1 MSCPNIVQIEKDI
14 GKIVTLKKYS
24 EDLNIQ
30 HENIMTIFHDEM
42 HKRIALNQ
50 VLQFISL
57 FIIPTTYC
65 FSIKKVLDDLTTVH
79 ENNLEVLDRKRKFLE
94 ELPHKLDV
102 IKNDTIELVAQFD
115 KFKKEKEGVIDDD
128 MMVEE

>member
-1 MSCPNIVQIEKDI
+1 M
-14 GKIVTLKKYS
+14 
-24 EDLNIQ
+24 
-30 HENIMTIFHDEM
+30 
-42 HKRIALNQ
+42 
-50 VLQFISL
+50 
-57 FIIPTTYC
+57 
-65 FSIKKVLDDLTTVH
+65 H